1 MRWRNILVTS
11 VLVMGS
17 SIHIFANTKEI
28 STSRMDKNIVADT
41 AKNINL
47 MYKYE
52 WEQHKNS
59 SEYKLEIKRINLEKD
74 LGIKIEKLIPVTWE
88 VSYYTSL
95 NCENSEYGA
104 ITATGEKLQYGFVAN
119 NHLKFGTKILVDG
132 NLKVVKDRGS
142 NKYFGN
148 SNAIDVFVPK
158 LEGESDYKYYKRV
171 NNMGRHYKEGY
182 IIVEG

>member
-17 SIHIFANTKEI
+17 SIHIFANTKEM

-95 NCENSEYGA
+95 
-104 ITATGEKLQYGFVAN
+104 KL
-119 NHLKFGTKILVDG
+119 
-132 NLKVVKDRGS
+132 
-142 NKYFGN
+142 
-148 SNAIDVFVPK
+148 
-158 LEGESDYKYYKRV
+158 
-171 NNMGRHYKEGY
+171 
-182 IIVEG
+182 

>member
-17 SIHIFANTKEI
+17 SIHIFANTKEM

-74 LGIKIEKLIPVTWE
+74 LGIKIEKLIPVTRE

-95 NCENSEYGA
+95 NCENSKYGA

-119 NHLKFGTKILVDG
+119 NHLKFGTKILVDE

-148 SNAIDVFVPK
+148 SNAIDVFVPRIK
-158 LEGESDYKYYKRV
+158 G
-171 NNMGRHYKEGY
+171 
-182 IIVEG
+182 

>member
-17 SIHIFANTKEI
+17 SIHIFASTKEM

-59 SEYKLEIKRINLEKD
+59 SEYKLEIKRINLEKG

-95 NCENSEYGA
+95 NCENSKYGA
-104 ITATGEKLQYGFVAN
+104 ITATGEKLQ
-119 NHLKFGTKILVDG
+119 
-132 NLKVVKDRGS
+132 
-142 NKYFGN
+142 
-148 SNAIDVFVPK
+148 
-158 LEGESDYKYYKRV
+158 
-171 NNMGRHYKEGY
+171 
-182 IIVEG
+182 